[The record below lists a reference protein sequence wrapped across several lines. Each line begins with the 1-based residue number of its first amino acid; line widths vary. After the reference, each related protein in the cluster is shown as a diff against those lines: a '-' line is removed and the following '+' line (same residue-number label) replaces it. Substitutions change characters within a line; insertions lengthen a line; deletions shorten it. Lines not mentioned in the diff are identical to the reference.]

1 MKEIT
6 ISSGMDSFV
15 MVDSIREAG
24 PEGITAVK
32 ALQGAP
38 AFAGI
43 ESLAQAAALHTRY
56 LSDFLRHAFLLKI
69 QGCSLPA
76 SGGLDGE
83 FVVRGVLKARSA
95 STFLYAMSLEKEG
108 RTIMEGD
115 FLIGTVEYD
124 GRFRKD
130 VLEQR
135 YREVFSCLLTAS
147 RPG

>member
-1 MKEIT
+1 MKEIA
-6 ISSGMDSFV
+6 ISSGMNSFV
-15 MVDSIREAG
+15 LVDSIREAG

-43 ESLAQAAALHTRY
+43 ESLAQAAALHVRY
-56 LSDFLRHAFLLKI
+56 LNDFSRHAFLLKI

-76 SGGLDGE
+76 SGVLDGE
-83 FVVRGVLKARSA
+83 FLVRGELKARSA
-95 STFLYAMSLEKEG
+95 STFSYGMSLEKNG
-108 RTIMEGD
+108 HKIMEGD

-124 GRFRKD
+124 DRFRKD

-135 YREVFSCLLTAS
+135 YREVFSCLLTGS